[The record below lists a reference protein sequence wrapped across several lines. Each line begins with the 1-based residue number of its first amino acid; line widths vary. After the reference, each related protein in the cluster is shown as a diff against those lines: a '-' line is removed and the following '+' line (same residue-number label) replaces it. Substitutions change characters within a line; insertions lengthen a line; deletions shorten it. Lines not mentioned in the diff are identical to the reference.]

1 MIEPASPWNFG
12 LILQDG
18 NPAKSFEV
26 VTNPIGKYP
35 FGDRGDLIY
44 NATSG
49 SFDTLRQDPPLM
61 LKAKGKL
68 LPGWVMDGANAAA
81 PPYSPLAADASVPV
95 TDLLLVPYASAKLRV
110 SEIPLIK

>member
-1 MIEPASPWNFG
+1 
-12 LILQDG
+12 
-18 NPAKSFEV
+18 
-26 VTNPIGKYP
+26 
-35 FGDRGDLIY
+35 
-44 NATSG
+44 
-49 SFDTLRQDPPLM
+49 M